1 MVPAIKK
8 PTGVMR
14 YAATAID
21 NMLTNSIINIEIKS
35 DIITADILIS
45 VPILFVAKVN
55 VDVNIKTWNVI
66 SVINPQIN
74 LSRNCVVSHGT
85 ILKYLI
91 VSIVLIIGL
100 SRFFFHYKNQIK
112 TTKTY
117 SSVDNARYKQ
127 LGIRKCSK
135 RKLRLWKIFKN

>member
-45 VPILFVAKVN
+45 FPILFIAKVN
-55 VDVNIKTWNVI
+55 VDVNIKT
-66 SVINPQIN
+66 
-74 LSRNCVVSHGT
+74 
-85 ILKYLI
+85 
-91 VSIVLIIGL
+91 
-100 SRFFFHYKNQIK
+100 
-112 TTKTY
+112 
-117 SSVDNARYKQ
+117 
-127 LGIRKCSK
+127 
-135 RKLRLWKIFKN
+135 